1 MIFEILLRFQK
12 FKCFD
17 KKKTLLFSAG
27 AFVVW
32 YLQL

>member
-17 KKKTLLFSAG
+17 KKKTLLFSTG
-27 AFVVW
+27 ALVVQH
-32 YLQL
+32 L